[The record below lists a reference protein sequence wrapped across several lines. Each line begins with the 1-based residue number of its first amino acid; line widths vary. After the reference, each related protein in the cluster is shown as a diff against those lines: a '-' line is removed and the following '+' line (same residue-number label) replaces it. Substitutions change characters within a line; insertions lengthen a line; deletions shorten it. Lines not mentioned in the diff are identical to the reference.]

1 MPTLLE
7 EINEVSKYFELVQE
21 NSEALNGLRQYSN
34 TVYNELND
42 NDKILVYLS
51 INPNEKLLTKIYLAN
66 YIRINLGHL
75 NFVKE
80 WQVPDNTVKW
90 FERN

>member
-7 EINEVSKYFELVQE
+7 EINEVSKYIELVQE
-21 NSEALNGLRQYSN
+21 NAEALKSLTNYACTIYSS
-34 TVYNELND
+34 LND
-42 NDKILVYLS
+42 NDKVLVYLS
-51 INPNEKLLTKIYLAN
+51 INPNEKLLSKIFLAN
-66 YIRINLGHL
+66 YIRVNLSHL

-80 WQVPDNTVKW
+80 WQVQDNTIKW

>member
-7 EINEVSKYFELVQE
+7 EINEVSKYIELVQE
-21 NSEALNGLRQYSN
+21 NTEALKSLTNYAC
-34 TVYNELND
+34 TTYNSLND

-51 INPNEKLLTKIYLAN
+51 INPNERLLSKIFLAN
-66 YIRINLGHL
+66 YIKANLSHL

-80 WQVPDNTVKW
+80 WQVPDNTIKW

>member
-7 EINEVSKYFELVQE
+7 EVNEVSKYIELVQE
-21 NSEALNGLRQYSN
+21 NSEALKSLTNYTRTTYDS
-34 TVYNELND
+34 LNN

-51 INPNEKLLTKIYLAN
+51 INPNEKLLSKIFLAD
-66 YIRINLGHL
+66 YIRVNFSHL

-80 WQVPDNTVKW
+80 WQVPNNTIEW
-90 FERN
+90 FKRN